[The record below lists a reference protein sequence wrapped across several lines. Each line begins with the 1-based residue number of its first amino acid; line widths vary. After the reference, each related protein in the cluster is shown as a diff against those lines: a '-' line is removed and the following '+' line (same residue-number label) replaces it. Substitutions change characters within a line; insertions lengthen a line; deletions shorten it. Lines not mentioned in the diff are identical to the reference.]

1 MPHFEIAIV
10 DSNILAAMGLQQILA
25 DMIPGLE
32 VQVFTSFDELQAA
45 DQGQFVHY
53 FVASRIYFEHA
64 SFFREGKHRAIVLVN
79 GDLQV
84 AGVPTLNVCQS
95 EAALVKALLA
105 VHRQGHP
112 HGAPMPPHPH
122 GAPMSSHP
130 HAAHGAGHPSSLGAH
145 RPGPPS
151 SGTSGLSSREVEVAI
166 LLAKGLINKEIAD
179 RLHISIT
186 TVITHRKNIMEKLRA
201 RSLADII
208 IYVVMN
214 GLVDVGEL

>member
-10 DSNILAAMGLQQILA
+10 DSNILAALGLQPILA
-25 DMIPGLE
+25 DMIPGVE
-32 VQVFTSFDELQAA
+32 VHVFISFEELQAA
-45 DQGQFVHY
+45 DKGQFVHY

-64 SFFREGKHRAIVLVN
+64 AFFREGKRRVIVLVN

-84 AGVPTLNVCQS
+84 AGVPTLNVCQT
-95 EAALVKALLA
+95 EKELVKAILS
-105 VHRQGHP
+105 VHRKGHP
-112 HGAPMPPHPH
+112 APQPHPPVPK
-122 GAPMSSHP
+122 G
-130 HAAHGAGHPSSLGAH
+130 GEVG
-145 RPGPPS
+145 
-151 SGTSGLSSREVEVAI
+151 GLSPREIEVAI

-179 RLHISIT
+179 RLNISIT
-186 TVITHRKNIMEKLRA
+186 TVITHRKNIMEKLHA

>member
-10 DSNILAAMGLQQILA
+10 YSNILASMGLQQILA

-151 SGTSGLSSREVEVAI
+151 SGKSGLSSREVEVAI